1 MKLSLIES
9 IYYNF
14 WGMQWTTNNAMQSFY
29 VYVHVL
35 WVSAQFGI
43 EKHRV
48 GFLESPSTADYRFKA
63 SKRDEYADYARIV
76 KDGKLCLFL
85 YLYA

>member
-1 MKLSLIES
+1 MHNK
-9 IYYNF
+9 
-14 WGMQWTTNNAMQSFY
+14 QCNAIFLCI
-29 VYVHVL
+29 YVHVL

-63 SKRDEYADYARIV
+63 SKRDEYADYTSIGIAG
-76 KDGKLCLFL
+76 KEGKLSLVL
-85 YLYA
+85 YLYAWGEEENM

>member
-1 MKLSLIES
+1 MHNK
-9 IYYNF
+9 
-14 WGMQWTTNNAMQSFY
+14 QCNAIFLCI
-29 VYVHVL
+29 YVHVL

-63 SKRDEYADYARIV
+63 SKRDEYADYTSIGIAG
-76 KDGKLCLFL
+76 KEGKLSLFL
-85 YLYA
+85 YLYG